1 MKTIHV
7 MGAVLTLVSV
17 GPGFAGSREELM
29 SRMGF
34 SKQEIAKDESKHT
47 ELVKALDAVSPKNN
61 SESGNAALGNAGEMN
76 RPLTAQQIRDQAE
89 ALAQG
94 AQEKADIAKAKQK
107 EAEAK
112 AEAAKA
118 RVLKMV

>member
-1 MKTIHV
+1 
-7 MGAVLTLVSV
+7 
-17 GPGFAGSREELM
+17 
-29 SRMGF
+29 
-34 SKQEIAKDESKHT
+34 
-47 ELVKALDAVSPKNN
+47 
-61 SESGNAALGNAGEMN
+61 MN

-118 RVLKMV
+118 RVLKMVPNASLSADSFSRAMDIRNKCIDDADQARAEAESEAQSAREARQIADHIIAKVGAEEAKH